1 MYIKRFLTFQHLSS
15 PTPTGAVVELPRSG
29 VSQASAAVSLPNVM
43 QNSGGVHS
51 DVLEAPA
58 APPLAFKAAAPLQQP
73 KRLPIGSL
81 GGAGR
86 GVNLDQEVDHDS
98 QVRVIRLHSGR
109 RGHGQMGLWGA
120 IISTNRIFL
129 GQSGAVEVGCG
140 CCRCRRRGGL
150 CGGT

>member
-98 QVRVIRLHSGR
+98 QVRVIRLLHLPSHSGR
-109 RGHGQMGLWGA
+109 RGHMA
-120 IISTNRIFL
+120 
-129 GQSGAVEVGCG
+129 SGPVAQVSKQ
-140 CCRCRRRGGL
+140 CRMPYVFV
-150 CGGT
+150 

>member
-1 MYIKRFLTFQHLSS
+1 MELEWYYTNTIMCMYKRFLSFQHLSS

-29 VSQASAAVSLPNVM
+29 ASQASAAVSLPNVM
-43 QNSGGVHS
+43 QNGGGAHS

-109 RGHGQMGLWGA
+109 RGHGQMGLCDH
-120 IISTNRIFL
+120 SY
-129 GQSGAVEVGCG
+129 
-140 CCRCRRRGGL
+140 
-150 CGGT
+150 

>member
-1 MYIKRFLTFQHLSS
+1 MTCILTYTDTIEYVYRFLTFQHLSS

-98 QVRVIRLHSGR
+98 QVRVIRLHLPTHSGR
-109 RGHGQMGLWGA
+109 RGHGQWTCEVL
-120 IISTNRIFL
+120 SFL
-129 GQSGAVEVGCG
+129 
-140 CCRCRRRGGL
+140 L
-150 CGGT
+150 I

>member
-1 MYIKRFLTFQHLSS
+1 MILLSIYIKRFLTFRHLSS

-98 QVRVIRLHSGR
+98 QVRVIRLLYLPSQSGR
-109 RGHGQMGLWGA
+109 RGHMA
-120 IISTNRIFL
+120 
-129 GQSGAVEVGCG
+129 SGPVGCYHFY
-140 CCRCRRRGGL
+140 
-150 CGGT
+150 

>member
-1 MYIKRFLTFQHLSS
+1 
-15 PTPTGAVVELPRSG
+15 
-29 VSQASAAVSLPNVM
+29 M
-43 QNSGGVHS
+43 QNGGGAHS

-109 RGHGQMGLWGA
+109 RGHGQMGLCYH
-120 IISTNRIFL
+120 FY
-129 GQSGAVEVGCG
+129 
-140 CCRCRRRGGL
+140 
-150 CGGT
+150 